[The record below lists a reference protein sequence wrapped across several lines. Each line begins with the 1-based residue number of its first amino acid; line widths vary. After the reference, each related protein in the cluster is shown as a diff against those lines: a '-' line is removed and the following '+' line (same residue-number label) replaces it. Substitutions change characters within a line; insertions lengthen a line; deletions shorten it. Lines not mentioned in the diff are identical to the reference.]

1 MRNPAFHELA
11 TTDKNNS
18 TSDSFIFVQ
27 PIVDHAP
34 TKVAAKQWLQGYQ
47 LGPVWVP
54 PIVAPGTAA
63 NVFLAF
69 TANTP
74 YQRNVY
80 IAAALCIFSIMP
92 ITFFYMEPGINGALK
107 WKIQSLLKDEGMNW
121 GETSVFV
128 PSVTKHGATQAS
140 RRWAE
145 KTDLK
150 ELIRFWRRIND
161 FRYFMGGVA
170 ALLSGYATFS
180 QLA

>member
-1 MRNPAFHELA
+1 M
-11 TTDKNNS
+11 
-18 TSDSFIFVQ
+18 SDSPSDSIIFVQ

-34 TKVAAKQWLQGYQ
+34 TKVAAKQLLQGYQ

-54 PIVAPGTAA
+54 PIVVLGTAA
-63 NVFLAF
+63 NVFLAI
-69 TANTP
+69 TARIP
-74 YQRNVY
+74 LQRNVY
-80 IAAALCIFSIMP
+80 IAAALSIFSIMP

-107 WKIQSLLKDEGMNW
+107 WKIQSLLKDEGMDW
-121 GETSVFV
+121 GETSIFS
-128 PSVTKHGATQAS
+128 PSVVKHSATQPN

-145 KTDLK
+145 KTELK

-161 FRYFMGGVA
+161 FRYVIGGVS